1 MQNLDMKTIY
11 DLATEA
17 GILKDVQPYVV
28 EDCLNIS
35 NIEKFASLIMDEIV
49 ATIEEEY
56 ILGDLSERTS
66 GIRKARSKVL
76 RRFKNI

>member
-1 MQNLDMKTIY
+1 
-11 DLATEA
+11 
-17 GILKDVQPYVV
+17 VV
-28 EDCLNIS
+28 EDCLNVS
-35 NIEKFASLIMDEIV
+35 NVEKFASLIMDEIV

-56 ILGDLSERTS
+56 ILGDLSEKTS